1 MYFFRSFMCI
11 FRCNMISARHQWR
24 RVCSLRCRC
33 WFYTNHPF
41 SEENFCHI
49 VCVPWLVNTWI
60 FRASGM
66 IFSPPYPLF
75 LLPVFLTAALLD
87 TNHIYCCFYTF
98 RRTKN
103 YDSGLVCDYDPF
115 GKKWHLNRRLALR
128 KPLDPS
134 CLSLF
139 SFFPFI
145 LHFYV
150 LCRRLFTFAPCW
162 FFFILM
168 DPNGSPLQVINP
180 VGGDYN
186 SPRSGHRVARLIRVH
201 IPSRTPRA
209 WQPTCLPAWDP
220 LGSPQTNLSFGPR
233 APRLKGPGQERIP
246 GAESDWVIGGGVR
259 RSDPRSYTRAN
270 KRTRTDMSHFR

>member
-24 RVCSLRCRC
+24 RVCSLLSMTGVWAVFRC

-134 CLSLF
+134 CLSIFSLF
-139 SFFPFI
+139 LPLSCILCTVSTIVYFCPLLIFFY
-145 LHFYV
+145 L
-150 LCRRLFTFAPCW
+150 
-162 FFFILM
+162 
-168 DPNGSPLQVINP
+168 D
-180 VGGDYN
+180 
-186 SPRSGHRVARLIRVH
+186 RS
-201 IPSRTPRA
+201 
-209 WQPTCLPAWDP
+209 
-220 LGSPQTNLSFGPR
+220 
-233 APRLKGPGQERIP
+233 
-246 GAESDWVIGGGVR
+246 
-259 RSDPRSYTRAN
+259 
-270 KRTRTDMSHFR
+270 